1 MNLSHEKIEYNRER
15 VESAYINSCE
25 LDLNC
30 IKPGNVNYLSGHH
43 DTNVNDFVTSYR
55 ITSKIITSTNLLIFF
70 RRKSTTL
77 LFFSFKN

>member
-55 ITSKIITSTNLLIFF
+55 ITSKIIASTNLSLGARVVSCVSRPCID
-70 RRKSTTL
+70 
-77 LFFSFKN
+77 